1 MLVLTS
7 CQTYQKNEEQ
17 NPVND
22 LYWPEF
28 PSPELNDEYVVQYS
42 EEKQVVTMPLWYWT
56 LIVEYVVDI
65 VANIEI
71 LTGFP

>member
-1 MLVLTS
+1 MS
-7 CQTYQKNEEQ
+7 CQTSQKSEEQ

-22 LYWPEF
+22 LYWPVF
-28 PSPELNDEYVVQYS
+28 PSPVLNDEYVVQYS
-42 EEKQVVTMPLWYWT
+42 EEKQLVTMPLWYWT

-65 VANIEI
+65 EANIEI